1 LSRFDPAPGSI
12 PRLAFST
19 LACPEWTP
27 SEVVDAAAR
36 FGYDAIE
43 WRGGDDGHV
52 RTSWSR
58 RQRQLLR
65 DEMADRG
72 IEALCVTA
80 YTSFVSPDPGARARD
95 REHLERHLELA
106 RDLGAPFVRAFIGIR
121 EDAAPISDLRRR
133 AADELAVVAESARD
147 AAVRI
152 GLEQHDDFDRA
163 SEVGELLKL
172 LPDPSIGAIWDVA
185 NGWVA
190 GETPAAGFAGLADR
204 LFYAQLKDLRG
215 TRERWHATRFG
226 EGTVPLEDAIAI
238 LGRHGDVPLC
248 VEWIRAWDP
257 ALDPPATALPAM
269 REFVLAAIGE
279 VPGPPSGRSRQGA
292 GG

>member
-1 LSRFDPAPGSI
+1 MSEVEPATGSI

-27 SEVVDAAAR
+27 SEVVAAAVR

-43 WRGGDDGHV
+43 WRGGDEGHV
-52 RTSWSR
+52 RTAWSR
-58 RQRQLLR
+58 RQRQFLR

-72 IEALCVTA
+72 IETLCVTA

-95 REHLERHLELA
+95 RKNLERHLELA

-121 EDAAPISDLRRR
+121 EDAAPTSDLRRR
-133 AADELAVVAESARD
+133 AADELALVAESAR
-147 AAVRI
+147 AAGVRI

-163 SEVGELLKL
+163 SEVAELLKL

-185 NGWVA
+185 NGWAA
-190 GETPAAGFAGLADR
+190 GETPEAGFAALADR
-204 LFYAQLKDLRG
+204 LLYAQLKDLRG
-215 TRERWHATRFG
+215 TRESWGATRFG
-226 EGTVPLEDAIAI
+226 EGTVPLHEAIA
-238 LGRHGDVPLC
+238 LMGRHGPVPLC
-248 VEWIRAWDP
+248 VEWIRAWDA

-279 VPGPPSGRSRQGA
+279 VPGPPSRRSQQGA
-292 GG
+292 AG

>member
-1 LSRFDPAPGSI
+1 M

-27 SEVVDAAAR
+27 SEVVAAAAR

-95 REHLERHLELA
+95 RAHLERHIELA

-121 EDAAPISDLRRR
+121 EDATPTADLRRR
-133 AADELAVVAESARD
+133 AADELALVAESARD

-185 NGWVA
+185 NGWAA
-190 GETPAAGFAGLADR
+190 GETPDAGFARLGDR

-215 TRERWHATRFG
+215 TRESWQATRFG
-226 EGTVPLEDAIAI
+226 EGTVPLEEAIAI
-238 LGRHGDVPLC
+238 LGRHGHVPIC

-257 ALDPPATALPAM
+257 ALDPPETALPAM
-269 REFVLAAIGE
+269 REFVLGAIGE
-279 VPGPPSGRSRQGA
+279 APGPPGGRSAQPAA
-292 GG
+292 G